1 MVFYNSLHINYSS
14 GHPSNRKIKGVF
26 QMTYINFKDQWFQE
40 LRKVN
45 WLVRERVE
53 EKCRPFGITPEQ
65 GRVLN
70 YLFTA
75 GKTVNLT
82 QLSQSLHV
90 TKGNCSMFCRRLE
103 KAGHITMSKND
114 RDARFIDVALT
125 ESGRALIERMARQME
140 SHPEQDVM
148 SPEDLEQI
156 LNGLKCLERYLQS

>member
-1 MVFYNSLHINYSS
+1 MA
-14 GHPSNRKIKGVF
+14 
-26 QMTYINFKDQWFQE
+26 YINFKDQWFQE

-103 KAGHITMSKND
+103 KAGHIAMSKND

-140 SHPEQDVM
+140 SHPDRT
-148 SPEDLEQI
+148 S
-156 LNGLKCLERYLQS
+156 

>member
-1 MVFYNSLHINYSS
+1 MPSLRH
-14 GHPSNRKIKGVF
+14 HPG
-26 QMTYINFKDQWFQE
+26 
-40 LRKVN
+40 
-45 WLVRERVE
+45 
-53 EKCRPFGITPEQ
+53 
-65 GRVLN
+65 
-70 YLFTA
+70 A

-103 KAGHITMSKND
+103 KAGHIAMSKND

-148 SPEDLEQI
+148 SPEDLDQI